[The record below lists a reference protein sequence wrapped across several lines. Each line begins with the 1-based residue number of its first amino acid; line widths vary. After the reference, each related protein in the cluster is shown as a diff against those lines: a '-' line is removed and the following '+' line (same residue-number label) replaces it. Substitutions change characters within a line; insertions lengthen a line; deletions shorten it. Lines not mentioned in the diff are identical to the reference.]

1 MTNSAIGTFNYA
13 HSFWGAARA
22 LYEKEWE
29 TSETHPSSPMEFL
42 YWHAIELFL
51 KAFLQADGVNEDDLR
66 LRYGHKVFVLANEC
80 VRRGLPLSKHAMEV
94 ISFMREQGDMIDLRY
109 LRIGAKSVPDHD
121 EVDTACCTVY
131 CLVAD
136 ELVKRGINI
145 GFHTA
150 ESRGKHHLC
159 R

>member
-1 MTNSAIGTFNYA
+1 MTPIGTFNYA
-13 HSFWGAARA
+13 HSFWGAACA
-22 LYEKEWE
+22 LYSKEWE

-51 KAFLQADGVNEDDLR
+51 KAYLRADGVPEDQLKGGKF
-66 LRYGHKVFVLANEC
+66 GHKVLTLAQES
-80 VRRGLPLSKHAMEV
+80 VRRGLPLSTHAMEV
-94 ISFMREQGDMIDLRY
+94 ISYMPSHDDMIELRY
-109 LRIGAKSVPDHD
+109 LKVGSKTVPDHE

-136 ELVKRGINI
+136 ELDRRGIGI
-145 GFHTA
+145 GFHKS
-150 ESRGKHHLC
+150 ESMGKRHRC